1 MLMRTDEDLARAFAA
16 GDDLAFAA
24 LYNRYKRPLYVFALR
39 MLRQPEKARDAFQS
53 AFLKTFERRAELAR
67 VLRFKSW
74 LFTVVRNI
82 CLNELRR
89 SKSLIQT
96 VEDMDDVQGEDVGAM
111 LEREDEARVLMEVIE
126 RLNPEYRE
134 VLLLREYEDL
144 AYDEIAAITG
154 STESSVKSRL
164 FRARQQLH
172 RIMKPYVARP

>member
-24 LYNRYKRPLYVFALR
+24 LYNRYKQPLYVFALR

-154 STESSVKSRL
+154 TTESSVKSRL

-172 RIMKPYVARP
+172 RIMKPYVARQ